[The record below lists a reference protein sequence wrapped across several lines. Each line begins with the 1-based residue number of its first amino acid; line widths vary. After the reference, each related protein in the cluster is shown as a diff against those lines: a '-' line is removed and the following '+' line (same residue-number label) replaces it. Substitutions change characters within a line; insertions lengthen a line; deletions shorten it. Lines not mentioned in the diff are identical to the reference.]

1 MHRMPLFTQDNQDVL
16 DFLQQKLG
24 NNWQIGTPLG
34 IGKPNPLINALYH
47 HVVKKPDIVM
57 SLFTA
62 LSLEVPKG
70 DSLLEQRFLSAF
82 TSRYF
87 KDYPELAY
95 IEDIKKDRVPK
106 HIHLKEFYF
115 QSGQFLGTPS
125 AQQNY
130 ISCNYTHVARDMV
143 NQGINVIVQMIAV
156 DRQGEKPRYSLS
168 CNPDLTLDVIRIA
181 AQKKCPRPLVIAMVN
196 ETLPFLEG
204 DAVVAEDFFDVIVD
218 NPADY
223 FEPYAPPARPISVV
237 DHSIGLHVSTLIQD
251 NGTLQIGIGSLADAV
266 VYSSILRHQQQTDY
280 QAALKALN
288 IKQRY
293 GQLIDQHGGDAPF
306 QDGLF
311 AASEMFVEGFMHLF
325 KAGVIKRKVYEDAE
339 IQQLLNEEQ
348 ITEDVSALTL
358 TTLVDQGIINQQL
371 TAQAFQ
377 RLQHVGIF
385 KNCLSFSNGTLYD
398 AEGNKLGHDLNKP
411 KHLKR
416 ITAHALNQRLEKGA
430 VLHAAFFL
438 GSKRFYQFLRDLSE
452 DERQLFLMTPVS
464 QINQLYR
471 SEAIDR
477 AQRINARFINTCM
490 KVDLTGAAIS
500 DTLKNHQVVSGVG
513 GQYNFV
519 AMAHA
524 LYHSRSIL
532 MLKSTHGS
540 GKQRESN
547 IVWQYPECTI
557 PRHLRDIVVTEYG
570 IADLRG
576 ESDETCIQRLI
587 CIADSAFQE
596 DLRTTAVNYGKLRSD
611 WSIPAEFQNNT
622 PEAIGQ
628 ALKLLQNNNL
638 FGAFPFGQDFT
649 EQEQQII
656 QALTWLKKQQSSRWL
671 TLKLIASALFVSA
684 EKDMQRLLEI
694 MQFEHTQGFNEKLMR
709 RLFIR
714 ALKQTLN

>member
-1 MHRMPLFTQDNQDVL
+1 MPLYTQENQDVV

-24 NNWQIGTPLG
+24 NRWQIGTPLG

-47 HVVKKPDIVM
+47 YVVKKPDIEM

-70 DSLLEQRFLSAF
+70 DSLLEQRFLAAF
-82 TSRYF
+82 TKRHF
-87 KDYPELAY
+87 KDYPELDY
-95 IEDIKKDRVPK
+95 IEKIKKDRVPK

-115 QSGQFLGTPS
+115 QSGQFLGTAS

-156 DRQGEKPRYSLS
+156 DRDAENIRYSLS

-196 ETLPFLEG
+196 ESLPFLEG
-204 DAVVAEDFFDVIVD
+204 DAVVDEDFFDVIMD
-218 NPADY
+218 NPVNY
-223 FEPYAPPARPISVV
+223 FEPYAPPARPISAV

-251 NGTLQIGIGSLADAV
+251 KGTLQIGIGSLADAV
-266 VYSSILRHQQQTDY
+266 VYSSILRHQQQADY
-280 QAALKALN
+280 QAALTALH

-293 GQLIDQHGGDAPF
+293 GQLIDQQGGAEPF
-306 QDGLF
+306 EDGLF
-311 AASEMFVEGFMHLF
+311 AASEMFVEGFMHLYQ
-325 KAGVIKRKVYEDAE
+325 ADIIKRKVYDDAE
-339 IQQLLNEEQ
+339 IQQLLNDGQ
-348 ITEDVSALTL
+348 ITEQVSAITL
-358 TTLVDQGIINQQL
+358 TTLVDQGIIEPQL
-371 TAQAFQ
+371 TAQSVE

-385 KNCLSFSNGTLYD
+385 KDELRFSNGNLYD

-416 ITAHALNQRLEKGA
+416 ITAHALNQQLEKGA

-438 GSKRFYQFLRDLSE
+438 GSKRFYQFLRDLSGA
-452 DERQLFLMTPVS
+452 ERQLFLMTPVS

-596 DLRTTAVNYGKLRSD
+596 DLRTTAIKYGKLRSN
-611 WSIPAEFQNNT
+611 WSIPADHQNNT
-622 PEAIGQ
+622 PQTIGQ
-628 ALKLLQNNNL
+628 ALKPLQQDDL
-638 FGAFPFGQDFT
+638 FSAFPFGQDFT

-656 QALTWLKKQQSSRWL
+656 KALTWLKKQQSSHWL
-671 TLKLIASALFVSA
+671 TLKLIVSALFVSVD
-684 EKDMQRLLEI
+684 KNMQPLIDM
-694 MQFEHTQGFNEKLMR
+694 MQFQQTRGFQEKLMR

-714 ALKQTLN
+714 ALKQTLD